1 MGSEIYAHFDFEQGE
16 ALESEELRE
25 LQEDAGTSDVPG
37 SASGH
42 AVARVDAGS
51 SVKAGER
58 AKLWL
63 DIGKIHLFNPS
74 DGHSLTRASDNV
86 GVA

>member
-1 MGSEIYAHFDFEQGE
+1 
-16 ALESEELRE
+16 
-25 LQEDAGTSDVPG
+25 
-37 SASGH
+37 
-42 AVARVDAGS
+42 DAGS
-51 SVKAGER
+51 TVKAGER

-63 DIGKIHLFNPS
+63 DTAKIHLFNPS